1 MLLDKFSAGR
11 QCLDDFMKDA
21 SKGLQVCG
29 LRSLSWSFLCSRL
42 IITIILSQDMDTLHK
57 KFILDV
63 VSGCIEHKKL
73 LNAVISVFY
82 GQNGKYLTRDD
93 CSQFVSKS
101 MN

>member
-1 MLLDKFSAGR
+1 
-11 QCLDDFMKDA
+11 
-21 SKGLQVCG
+21 
-29 LRSLSWSFLCSRL
+29 
-42 IITIILSQDMDTLHK
+42 MDTLHK

>member
-1 MLLDKFSAGR
+1 
-11 QCLDDFMKDA
+11 
-21 SKGLQVCG
+21 
-29 LRSLSWSFLCSRL
+29 
-42 IITIILSQDMDTLHK
+42 MDTLHK

-101 MN
+101 MI